1 MYYNYNI
8 PRYRRNMYQNR
19 PFNRHDDRFF
29 TGGFAVPFLL
39 GGITGSLL
47 TPRRPYY
54 YGVPYNNFYYYNNN
68 FYPYPNYPYY
78 Y

>member
-8 PRYRRNMYQNR
+8 PRSRRNMYQNHR
-19 PFNRHDDRFF
+19 GNYHNNERFF

-54 YGVPYNNFYYYNNN
+54 YPPYNNFNYYNN
-68 FYPYPNYPYY
+68 FYYPYPNYPYY